1 MYFFSTE
8 LRKLYLQWAKS
19 EPGVAIADYYTLF
32 SKLMDKPERYGFSR
46 KYLKQG
52 CIGRR
57 CSDNWREYIW
67 FDDVR
72 LLSFSRRYLL
82 AADDRHAAVSSD
94 DLRSLAHGGRGHGGA
109 RQRLVVELGAAAIN
123 LLLNILYLFHS
134 TMYPLPSRSVYHHH
148 PAYTTSDFVHPSF
161 RASLCFSPTFAS
173 PESASLG
180 A

>member
-82 AADDRHAAVSSD
+82 AADDPGAPVYFPRYGATHRPAGRTN
-94 DLRSLAHGGRGHGGA
+94 LRRSR
-109 RQRLVVELGAAAIN
+109 RISV
-123 LLLNILYLFHS
+123 ILS
-134 TMYPLPSRSVYHHH
+134 
-148 PAYTTSDFVHPSF
+148 
-161 RASLCFSPTFAS
+161 
-173 PESASLG
+173 
-180 A
+180 

>member
-19 EPGVAIADYYTLF
+19 EPGVAIADYYSLF

-67 FDDVR
+67 FDDVGLFVR
-72 LLSFSRRYLL
+72 RVAVLDWLLMYP
-82 AADDRHAAVSSD
+82 DAAVPPD
-94 DLRSLAHGGRGHGGA
+94 DLCPLADGGRGHGSA
-109 RQRLVVELGAAAIN
+109 RQRPVVELGAAV
-123 LLLNILYLFHS
+123 LVLRSFDSILYLS
-134 TMYPLPSRSVYHHH
+134 IPLCILYHYHHF
-148 PAYTTSDFVHPSF
+148 AAFTISDSSILS
-161 RASLCFSPTFAS
+161 RL
-173 PESASLG
+173 
-180 A
+180 

>member
-82 AADDRHAAVSSD
+82 AADDRDVAVPPD
-94 DLRSLAHGGRGHGGA
+94 DLCPLAHGGRGHGGA
-109 RQRLVVELGAAAIN
+109 RQRLVVELGAAVIN
-123 LLLNILYLFHS
+123 LRLNILYFFIPPCIHYHHVAFTIITLHILHRILFIQVFARLS
-134 TMYPLPSRSVYHHH
+134 ASPQLSPLPS
-148 PAYTTSDFVHPSF
+148 
-161 RASLCFSPTFAS
+161 L
-173 PESASLG
+173 LL
-180 A
+180 

>member
-19 EPGVAIADYYTLF
+19 EPGVAIADYYSLF

-67 FDDVR
+67 FDDVG
-72 LLSFSRRYLL
+72 LLLFL
-82 AADDRHAAVSSD
+82 AAVYWLLTIVTLQYHPTTYVH
-94 DLRSLAHGGRGHGGA
+94 SLMADEAMEALDNVLWWNSA
-109 RQRLVVELGAAAIN
+109 RR
-123 LLLNILYLFHS
+123 F
-134 TMYPLPSRSVYHHH
+134 
-148 PAYTTSDFVHPSF
+148 
-161 RASLCFSPTFAS
+161 
-173 PESASLG
+173 
-180 A
+180 